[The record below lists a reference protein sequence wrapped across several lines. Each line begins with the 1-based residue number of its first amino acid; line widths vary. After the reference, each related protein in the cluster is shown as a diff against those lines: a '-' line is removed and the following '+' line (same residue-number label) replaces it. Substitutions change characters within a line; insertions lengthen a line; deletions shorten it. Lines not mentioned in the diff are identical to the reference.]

1 MSQLKKRNRGNS
13 SSLFPSLTDD
23 FFGNRFLSPT
33 LFDFEPDLWNRE
45 MQVPLANV
53 TETKDSFNIDL
64 SVPGLTRDDFQV
76 EVENGMLTI
85 SCEKEEEKK
94 DEDKNFTRRE
104 FSYNSFERTFQLPEN
119 VVEDKINAKYEN
131 GMLKVSLPKKE
142 VSVSKPKK
150 AIKVG

>member
-1 MSQLKKRNRGNS
+1 MSLTKRKNHRNN
-13 SSLFPSLTDD
+13 LFPSLADN
-23 FFGNRFLSPT
+23 FFGNRFLSPS
-33 LFDFEPDLWNRE
+33 LFDSDSGFWNRE

-53 TETKDSFNIDL
+53 TETKDSFNIEL
-64 SVPGLTRDDFQV
+64 SVPGLKRDDFNV

-85 SCEKEEEKK
+85 SCEKEEERNEN
-94 DEDKNFTRRE
+94 DENFTRRE

-119 VVEDKINAKYEN
+119 VVEDKINAKYDN

-142 VSVSKPKK
+142 VSTNKSKK